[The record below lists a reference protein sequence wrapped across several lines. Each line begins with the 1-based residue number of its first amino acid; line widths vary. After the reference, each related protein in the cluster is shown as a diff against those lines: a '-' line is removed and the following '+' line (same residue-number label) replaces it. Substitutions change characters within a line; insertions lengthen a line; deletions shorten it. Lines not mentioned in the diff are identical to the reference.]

1 MRDRVCC
8 NEDNQSYGLVKSDK
22 IKSCRRDLNYGGAQ
36 LYGFVHIHHH
46 RPKININPASQN
58 QRASDFPEKITQFHS
73 HIFQSTKQTHIKQK
87 YKQPTNG
94 SIQLSK
100 TSQHFIIVFVFIPFF
115 LFKGCVRGK
124 ATNYLAKKS
133 HGHKLACPNN
143 IKWPRFKLAQETQ
156 DPRHHPKYHRK
167 WLTFKLAQNHLIV
180 SYSGIDPNSTR

>member
-143 IKWPRFKLAQETQ
+143 ISGQ
-156 DPRHHPKYHRK
+156 DSSLPKKPKTHG
-167 WLTFKLAQNHLIV
+167 TIPNTIE
-180 SYSGIDPNSTR
+180 SG